1 MKLIVQMLAL
11 ALLLVAAD
19 TPASAPLSFASAEQE
34 QRFQDLTEELR
45 CLVCQ
50 NQNLADSDAPLA
62 QDLRQEIHDMLVD
75 GRSDAEIRS
84 FLVDRYGDFV
94 LYRPAM
100 KGNTLLL
107 WLAPALLLLVGGG
120 VVMHSVRSHRLAAGD
135 DPVGLTELGGDDP
148 AINREVPG
156 NPDKDLSC

>member
-1 MKLIVQMLAL
+1 MKLIVQLFAL
-11 ALLLVAAD
+11 ALLLIAAD
-19 TPASAPLSFASAEQE
+19 TPASAPLSFATAEQE

-62 QDLRQEIHDMLVD
+62 QDLRQEIHDMLLD

-135 DPVGLTELGGDDP
+135 DPVGFTEVNDDDP
-148 AINREVPG
+148 ATNRESPS